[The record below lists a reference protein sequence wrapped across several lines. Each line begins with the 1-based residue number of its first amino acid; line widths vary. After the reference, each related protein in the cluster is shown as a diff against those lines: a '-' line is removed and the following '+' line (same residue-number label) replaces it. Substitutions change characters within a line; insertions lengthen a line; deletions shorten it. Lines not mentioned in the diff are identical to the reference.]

1 MFSKFVVEGILLT
14 IFTIIFQYYLMKTIG
29 AANIVDSSY
38 SDHTAITD
46 AQQDLLYSIFQNN
59 AAIFYS
65 SMQITIF
72 LSFTSLCFPIK
83 IILWYLFSYKIKRM
97 FTFITFNNFLIFAF
111 LVYFW
116 QESDTN
122 LNTTERILISQVQI
136 LLMELNIM
144 TISLP

>member
-83 IILWYLFSYKIKRM
+83 IIL
-97 FTFITFNNFLIFAF
+97 
-111 LVYFW
+111 
-116 QESDTN
+116 
-122 LNTTERILISQVQI
+122 
-136 LLMELNIM
+136 
-144 TISLP
+144 